1 MKYVFCLATVFF
13 NLKISSYFSHSFYFS
28 PVMVYLCIH
37 FRSICYCSLEN
48 SYTSAFKIW

>member
-28 PVMVYLCIH
+28 PVMVYLCID